1 MSVNNSDTLL
11 FCFQADEYF
20 CTGYKVADDILGQ
33 PGNTEAEGYIGK
45 SSVRREH
52 EIYKKKRYNKALL
65 YSMLGSL
72 L

>member
-45 SSVRREH
+45 SSVGREH
-52 EIYKKKRYNKALL
+52 EIKKTTVAWR
-65 YSMLGSL
+65 SG
-72 L
+72 

>member
-52 EIYKKKRYNKALL
+52 EIYKKKRYNNALI
-65 YSMLGSL
+65 
-72 L
+72 